1 MSTENYDVY
10 KDQSAAKVITTKD
23 LSRMAWRSLFLQASF
38 NYERMQANGWLYTI
52 LPALRKIHKNPD
64 DLRQSMRMHL
74 EFFNTHPF
82 LVTFI
87 SGLVVSMEE
96 AKENIS
102 TIRAIK
108 VSTMGPGGGIG
119 DAVFWL
125 TLLSICGGVG
135 ASFSLSGSWLGPIFF
150 LVAFNVVHFALRF
163 GLANYGYKM
172 GVSAIA
178 NLKEQTRKISH
189 AASIVGLT
197 VIGAM
202 TASYVRLESGLQ
214 LVRHVE
220 GVEKPFV
227 YSLQKRPDRP
237 HHAETA
243 AALVDT
249 VHPLAHQ
256 KRHLHPQTGGMDHHL
271 RPRLHRPA
279 GTGQTLVRRGHH
291 RPRRPRRTHEPRLT
305 HDRHHH
311 HRARPIRQRHPLRP
325 HPHQRHVARR
335 ARSELR
341 RRRQPGRAR

>member
-10 KDQSAAKVITTKD
+10 QDQATPKVITRKD
-23 LSRMAWRSLFLQASF
+23 LHRMAWRSLFLQASF

-52 LPALRKIHKNPD
+52 LPALRKIHQNPD
-64 DLRQSMRMHL
+64 DLRHSMRMHL
-74 EFFNTHPF
+74 EFFNTHPL

-102 TIRAIK
+102 TIRAVK
-108 VSTMGPGGGIG
+108 VATMGPGGGIG
-119 DAVFWL
+119 DAVFWM
-125 TLLSICGGVG
+125 TLLSICGAVG
-135 ASFSLSGSWLGPIFF
+135 ASFSLSRSWFGPVFF
-150 LVAFNVVHFALRF
+150 LAVFNIVHFALRF

-172 GVSAIA
+172 GISAIA

-227 YSLQKRPDRP
+227 YSLQKDLIDPIMPKLLPLLWTLFILWRIKKGTSTLKLVLWTIVFGLVCIGLPVLVKHWFGVDIIDP
-237 HHAETA
+237 AVLAERMG
-243 AALVDT
+243 L
-249 VHPLAHQ
+249 
-256 KRHLHPQTGGMDHHL
+256 KG
-271 RPRLHRPA
+271 
-279 GTGQTLVRRGHH
+279 
-291 RPRRPRRTHEPRLT
+291 
-305 HDRHHH
+305 
-311 HRARPIRQRHPLRP
+311 
-325 HPHQRHVARR
+325 
-335 ARSELR
+335 
-341 RRRQPGRAR
+341 

>member
-1 MSTENYDVY
+1 MTTETRDTYQ
-10 KDQSAAKVITTKD
+10 DQSANKVITARD
-23 LSRMAWRSLFLQASF
+23 LHVMAWRSLFLQASF

-64 DLRQSMRMHL
+64 DLRASMRMHL

-150 LVAFNVVHFALRF
+150 LALFNIVHFALRF

-227 YSLQKRPDRP
+227 YSLQKDLIDPIMPKLLPLLWTMFILWRIKKGTSTLRLVLWTIVFGLVCVGLPVLVKQLFGVDIIDANVL
-237 HHAETA
+237 AERMGIVVKEAAEA
-243 AALVDT
+243 AAT
-249 VHPLAHQ
+249 VQ
-256 KRHLHPQTGGMDHHL
+256 
-271 RPRLHRPA
+271 
-279 GTGQTLVRRGHH
+279 
-291 RPRRPRRTHEPRLT
+291 
-305 HDRHHH
+305 
-311 HRARPIRQRHPLRP
+311 
-325 HPHQRHVARR
+325 
-335 ARSELR
+335 
-341 RRRQPGRAR
+341 

>member
-1 MSTENYDVY
+1 MTTETRDTYQ
-10 KDQSAAKVITTKD
+10 DQSANKVITARD
-23 LSRMAWRSLFLQASF
+23 LHVMAWRSLFLQASF

-64 DLRQSMRMHL
+64 DLRASMRMHL

-150 LVAFNVVHFALRF
+150 LALFNIVHFALRF

-227 YSLQKRPDRP
+227 YSLQKDLIDPIMPKLLPLLWTLFILWRIKKGTSTLKLVVWTIIFGLICIGLPVLVKHWFGVDIIDP
-237 HHAETA
+237 AVLAERMS
-243 AALVDT
+243 
-249 VHPLAHQ
+249 Q
-256 KRHLHPQTGGMDHHL
+256 G
-271 RPRLHRPA
+271 
-279 GTGQTLVRRGHH
+279 
-291 RPRRPRRTHEPRLT
+291 
-305 HDRHHH
+305 
-311 HRARPIRQRHPLRP
+311 
-325 HPHQRHVARR
+325 
-335 ARSELR
+335 
-341 RRRQPGRAR
+341 

>member
-1 MSTENYDVY
+1 MTTETRDTYQ
-10 KDQSAAKVITTKD
+10 DQNANKVITGRD
-23 LSRMAWRSLFLQASF
+23 LSIMAWRSLFLQASF

-64 DLRQSMRMHL
+64 DLRHSMRMHL

-135 ASFSLSGSWLGPIFF
+135 ASFSLTGSWLGPIFF
-150 LVAFNVVHFALRF
+150 LVAFNAVHFALRF

-178 NLKEQTRKISH
+178 NLKEQTRKLSH
-189 AASIVGLT
+189 AASIVGIT

-214 LVRHVE
+214 LVRQVQ
-220 GVEKPFV
+220 GAEKPFV
-227 YSLQKRPDRP
+227 YSLQKDLIDPIMPKLLPLLWTLFILWRIKKGTSTLKLVLWTIIFGLFCIGLPVLVKYWFGVDIIDP
-237 HHAETA
+237 AVLAERMG
-243 AALVDT
+243 L
-249 VHPLAHQ
+249 
-256 KRHLHPQTGGMDHHL
+256 KG
-271 RPRLHRPA
+271 
-279 GTGQTLVRRGHH
+279 
-291 RPRRPRRTHEPRLT
+291 
-305 HDRHHH
+305 
-311 HRARPIRQRHPLRP
+311 
-325 HPHQRHVARR
+325 
-335 ARSELR
+335 
-341 RRRQPGRAR
+341 

>member
-1 MSTENYDVY
+1 MNNENYDTY
-10 KDQSAAKVITTKD
+10 QDQSTPKVITAQD
-23 LSRMAWRSLFLQASF
+23 LRRMAWRSLFLQASF

-64 DLRQSMRMHL
+64 DLRHSMRMHL

-87 SGLVVSMEE
+87 SGLVLSMEE
-96 AKENIS
+96 AKERLS

-150 LVAFNVVHFALRF
+150 LVTFNIVHFALRF
-163 GLANYGYKM
+163 GFASYGYKM

-178 NLKEQTRKISH
+178 NLKEQTKKLSH

-214 LVRHVE
+214 LVREVA
-220 GVEKPFV
+220 GAEKPFV
-227 YSLQKRPDRP
+227 YSLQKDLIDPIMPKLLPLLWTLFILWRIKKGTSTLKLVLWTVIFGLFCVGLPVLCKTWFNIDIID
-237 HHAETA
+237 A
-243 AALVDT
+243 AV
-249 VHPLAHQ
+249 LATRMG
-256 KRHLHPQTGGMDHHL
+256 KG
-271 RPRLHRPA
+271 
-279 GTGQTLVRRGHH
+279 
-291 RPRRPRRTHEPRLT
+291 
-305 HDRHHH
+305 
-311 HRARPIRQRHPLRP
+311 
-325 HPHQRHVARR
+325 
-335 ARSELR
+335 
-341 RRRQPGRAR
+341 

>member
-1 MSTENYDVY
+1 MNTTENTDIYVE
-10 KDQSAAKVITTKD
+10 QSAPKVITSADIQK
-23 LSRMAWRSLFLQASF
+23 MAWRSLFLQASF

-52 LPALRKIHKNPD
+52 LPALRKIHKNEE
-64 DLRQSMRMHL
+64 DLKKSMKMHL

-87 SGLVVSMEE
+87 SGLVVAMEE
-96 AKENIS
+96 SKERVS

-150 LVAFNVVHFALRF
+150 LVLFNIVHFGMVF
-163 GLANYGYKM
+163 GLAHYGYKM

-202 TASYVRLESGLQ
+202 TASYVKLESGLQ
-214 LVRHVE
+214 LVRKVP
-220 GVEKPFV
+220 GVEEPYV
-227 YSLQKRPDRP
+227 YTLQGSLIDPIMP
-237 HHAETA
+237 
-243 AALVDT
+243 ALL
-249 VHPLAHQ
+249 PLCWTMFILWRIKKGSSPMRLVFWTIVFGLICCLMPVLCKMLFDINIIDPKVLDA
-256 KRHLHPQTGGMDHHL
+256 RMGIGG
-271 RPRLHRPA
+271 
-279 GTGQTLVRRGHH
+279 
-291 RPRRPRRTHEPRLT
+291 
-305 HDRHHH
+305 
-311 HRARPIRQRHPLRP
+311 
-325 HPHQRHVARR
+325 
-335 ARSELR
+335 
-341 RRRQPGRAR
+341 

>member
-1 MSTENYDVY
+1 MTTETRDTYQ
-10 KDQSAAKVITTKD
+10 DQSANKVITGRD
-23 LSRMAWRSLFLQASF
+23 LSIMAWRSLFLQASF

-150 LVAFNVVHFALRF
+150 LALFNIVHFALRF

-202 TASYVRLESGLQ
+202 TASYVKLESGLQ

-227 YSLQKRPDRP
+227 YSLQKDLIDPIMPKLLPLLWTLFILWRIKKGTSTLKLVVWTIIFGLVCIGLPVLVKHWFGVDIIDP
-237 HHAETA
+237 EVLA
-243 AALVDT
+243 ARMS
-249 VHPLAHQ
+249 Q
-256 KRHLHPQTGGMDHHL
+256 G
-271 RPRLHRPA
+271 
-279 GTGQTLVRRGHH
+279 
-291 RPRRPRRTHEPRLT
+291 
-305 HDRHHH
+305 
-311 HRARPIRQRHPLRP
+311 
-325 HPHQRHVARR
+325 
-335 ARSELR
+335 
-341 RRRQPGRAR
+341 

>member
-1 MSTENYDVY
+1 MSEN
-10 KDQSAAKVITTKD
+10 QTKKLTKGD
-23 LSRMAWRSLFLQASF
+23 LYRMYARSTFLLGSF
-38 NYERMQANGWLYTI
+38 NFERMQSMGFCVTMMPAIKRLYSTKEERAA
-52 LPALRKIHKNPD
+52 ALKR
-64 DLRQSMRMHL
+64 HL

-163 GLANYGYKM
+163 GLANYGYKI

-227 YSLQKRPDRP
+227 YSLQKDLIDPIMPKLLPLLWTLFILWRIKKGTSTLKLVVWTIIFGLVCIGLPVLVKHWFGVDIIDP
-237 HHAETA
+237 EVLA
-243 AALVDT
+243 ARMS
-249 VHPLAHQ
+249 Q
-256 KRHLHPQTGGMDHHL
+256 G
-271 RPRLHRPA
+271 
-279 GTGQTLVRRGHH
+279 
-291 RPRRPRRTHEPRLT
+291 
-305 HDRHHH
+305 
-311 HRARPIRQRHPLRP
+311 
-325 HPHQRHVARR
+325 
-335 ARSELR
+335 
-341 RRRQPGRAR
+341 

>member
-1 MSTENYDVY
+1 MTTETRDTYQ
-10 KDQSAAKVITTKD
+10 DQSANKVITGRD
-23 LSRMAWRSLFLQASF
+23 LSIMAWRSLFLQASF

-64 DLRQSMRMHL
+64 DLRASMRMHL

-150 LVAFNVVHFALRF
+150 LALFNIVHFALRF

-202 TASYVRLESGLQ
+202 TASYVKLESGLQ
-214 LVRHVE
+214 IVRDIEVK
-220 GVEKPFV
+220 GVKEPYV
-227 YSLQKRPDRP
+227 YSLQTGLIDKIMPNLLPLLWTMFILWRIKKGTSTLRLVLWTIVFGLVCVGLPVLVKQLFGVDIIDANIL
-237 HHAETA
+237 AERMGIVVKEATEA
-243 AALVDT
+243 AAT
-249 VHPLAHQ
+249 VQ
-256 KRHLHPQTGGMDHHL
+256 
-271 RPRLHRPA
+271 
-279 GTGQTLVRRGHH
+279 
-291 RPRRPRRTHEPRLT
+291 
-305 HDRHHH
+305 
-311 HRARPIRQRHPLRP
+311 
-325 HPHQRHVARR
+325 
-335 ARSELR
+335 
-341 RRRQPGRAR
+341 

>member
-1 MSTENYDVY
+1 MTTETRDTYQ
-10 KDQSAAKVITTKD
+10 DQSANKVITGRD
-23 LSRMAWRSLFLQASF
+23 LSIMAWRSLFLQASF

-64 DLRQSMRMHL
+64 DLRASMRMHL

-150 LVAFNVVHFALRF
+150 LALFNIVHFALRF

-172 GVSAIA
+172 GISAIA

-189 AASIVGLT
+189 AASIVGIT
-197 VIGAM
+197 IIGAM
-202 TASYVRLESGLQ
+202 TASYVQLTSGLQ
-214 LVRHVE
+214 FERNVVINGEEKVYIFNMQEKLFDQIMPKLLPLLWTLFILWRIKKGTSTLKLVLWTIIFGLFCIGLPVLVKHWF
-220 GVEKPFV
+220 GVDIIDPAV
-227 YSLQKRPDRP
+227 L
-237 HHAETA
+237 AERMG
-243 AALVDT
+243 L
-249 VHPLAHQ
+249 
-256 KRHLHPQTGGMDHHL
+256 KG
-271 RPRLHRPA
+271 
-279 GTGQTLVRRGHH
+279 
-291 RPRRPRRTHEPRLT
+291 
-305 HDRHHH
+305 
-311 HRARPIRQRHPLRP
+311 
-325 HPHQRHVARR
+325 
-335 ARSELR
+335 
-341 RRRQPGRAR
+341 